1 MPEETKAVGEKRKR
15 GAKAEVCQTAYTPAD
30 LLLVDGKPVPSGKGG
45 TSFRRMRFTSD
56 GPVGWAF
63 GEEPPVVKHPERVS
77 KDGKKTPARETRAD
91 LLVPATSMPPSTM
104 FQDAGHYAKWLLN
117 GYVPGLTER
126 LQAIVTE
133 WDALS
138 EAERAARGRKQRAA
152 AKESRQAIVDSTM
165 KSVFLGLATSSG
177 KSDDEASKLAD
188 AAVLAYSEWEV
199 ARNTGDTEA
208 IARTQA
214 ALQAAKMALMM

>member
-1 MPEETKAVGEKRKR
+1 MSEVVASGGEKRKR
-15 GAKAEVCQTAYTPAD
+15 EVQQTPYTPAD
-30 LLLVDGKPVPSGKGG
+30 LLLADGKPVPRGKGG

-56 GPVGWAF
+56 GPKDWAF
-63 GEEPPVVKHPERVS
+63 GAEPPVVKHPERTS
-77 KDGKKTPARETRAD
+77 KDGKKTPARESKAD
-91 LLVPATSMPPSTM
+91 LLVPATSMPSSSL
-104 FQDAGHYAKWLLN
+104 FQDIGHYAKWLL
-117 GYVPGLTER
+117 GAYVPGLTER
-126 LQAIVTE
+126 LTAVVAE

-188 AAVLAYSEWEV
+188 AACVAYTEWEV
-199 ARNTGDTEA
+199 ARSTGDTEA